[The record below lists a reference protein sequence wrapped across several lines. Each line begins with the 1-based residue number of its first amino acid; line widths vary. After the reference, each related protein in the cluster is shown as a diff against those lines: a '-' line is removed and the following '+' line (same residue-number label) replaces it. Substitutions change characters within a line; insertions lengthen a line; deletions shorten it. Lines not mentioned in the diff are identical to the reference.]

1 MLAILH
7 RVELEHLV
15 KVGSAGFS
23 PIKSSLP
30 IVINKQFMIPDF
42 SSVETLFA
50 NTLSPDDVS
59 VRGEFLPQLVITMVA
74 VKW

>member
-1 MLAILH
+1 
-7 RVELEHLV
+7 
-15 KVGSAGFS
+15 
-23 PIKSSLP
+23 
-30 IVINKQFMIPDF
+30 MIRDF
-42 SSVETLFA
+42 GSVETLFA